1 MDPNNIAP
9 YGFAIV
15 DGKTVPIEEIV
26 KNKKTISASSLD
38 LQGYEHPLP
47 AGFTSVGGLNLR
59 GYEHPLPDWIISAG
73 EDSRGYTF
81 AAVLQDG
88 EWRIRAGCRDFSID
102 EALEHW
108 GPDGESDNPECL
120 ALVEKLKAEI
130 KARNKAKME
139 IGS

>member
-26 KNKKTISASSLD
+26 KNKKTIIGGGHLY
-38 LQGYEHPLP
+38 LQDY
-47 AGFTSVGGLNLR
+47 A
-59 GYEHPLPDWIISAG
+59 HPLPDWIISAG

-139 IGS
+139 TGS